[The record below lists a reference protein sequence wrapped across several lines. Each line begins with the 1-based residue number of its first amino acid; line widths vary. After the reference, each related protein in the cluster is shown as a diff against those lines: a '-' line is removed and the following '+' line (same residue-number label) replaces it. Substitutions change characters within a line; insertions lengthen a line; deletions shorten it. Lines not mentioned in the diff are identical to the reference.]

1 MGSSL
6 NLLYEA
12 HECYKKHIRGG
23 LKKYGLKARQ
33 PKIMYYIL
41 EHEGCQQKDI
51 AKNCYVE
58 TATLSTVL
66 KNMEKQDLI
75 ERRSLSTDK
84 RAYSIFPKEEAREV
98 FEAVKQQFVNTLN
111 TALSGFSNEERE
123 QFLGYLKRVENNL
136 RNDIEIHE
144 TISREYA

>member
-1 MGSSL
+1 MGLSMNS
-6 NLLYEA
+6 LYEA
-12 HECYKKHIRGG
+12 HECYKKHICGG

-41 EHEGCQQKDI
+41 KHEGCQQKDI

-66 KNMEKQDLI
+66 KNLEKQDLI
-75 ERRSLSTDK
+75 ERRPLPGDK

-98 FEAVKQQFVNTLN
+98 FEAVRQQFVDTLN
-111 TALSGFSNEERE
+111 TALFGFSDEERE

-136 RNDIEIHE
+136 RNDKEMHE
-144 TISREYA
+144 TISRKFA